1 MVFYCLLFYY
11 SMSKYIS
18 NGIFKIIIIIILFFL
33 FPEY

>member
-18 NGIFKIIIIIILFFL
+18 NGIFKIIIILFFL